1 MSYVF
6 SQRNG
11 RKEKSSK
18 EFEMKRYRELNVKRK
33 NVSGHKRFPREYV
46 FSLATKD
53 EKNIL
58 NRKSIQ
64 PI

>member
-1 MSYVF
+1 
-6 SQRNG
+6 
-11 RKEKSSK
+11 
-18 EFEMKRYRELNVKRK
+18 MKRYRELNVKRK

>member
-1 MSYVF
+1 M
-6 SQRNG
+6 G
-11 RKEKSSK
+11 ERKKVKK
-18 EFEMKRYRELNVKRK
+18 EFQMKRYRELNVKRK